1 MKKLIALALAM
12 ILCLALVACGGP
24 DRQPAIDAFNKAKDA
39 FNEVANT
46 INADIEAYDPELVD
60 AMIEMAGVLEEH
72 KARLESDEEI
82 SQEQLDAMIEWY
94 GTVEEWVEEY
104 KAEYEAG

>member
-60 AMIEMAGVLEEH
+60 AMIEMAGVLEDH